1 MRGQFSF
8 TRSIWCLSLCFYS
21 VLAFATPAEA
31 DSGPQVIRLA
41 ETRLSLIDR
50 AALSAERTGVLHEVT
65 VKEGDAVK
73 ASTVVARLRDQVI
86 RAQLAIADKQLE
98 NDVDMRFARKA
109 AELANLEFSKS
120 VKVNEGTSGTISEI
134 ELRRLRLASEK
145 ALLQLEQAQ
154 WQLELTR
161 LQREETAAIHATY
174 TVLAPWSGIVM
185 KVNKRRGE
193 AVREGDAIVE
203 IADLSRLRAEGYVS
217 LTDALKLQPGQAVR
231 WQWSILGLPDSE
243 TPQVF
248 AGQLTFIEPKVD
260 PVTQKVRVWAEIQ
273 NADARLK
280 DGMQGVLF
288 IAVTDSLAD
297 GGDAGPLR

>member
-1 MRGQFSF
+1 MTGQFSGRVWF
-8 TRSIWCLSLCFYS
+8 WC
-21 VLAFATPAEA
+21 VLALTATNLSRAE
-31 DSGPQVIRLA
+31 SGPPVIRLS

-50 AALSAERTGVLHEVT
+50 AALSAERTGILNDVT
-65 VKEGDAVK
+65 VREGDKVEPG
-73 ASTVVARLRDQVI
+73 TIVARLRDQVI

-161 LQREETAAIHATY
+161 LQREETAAIHAAY
-174 TVLAPWSGIVM
+174 TVTAPWSGVVM

-203 IADLSRLRAEGYVS
+203 IADLSRLRAEGYV
-217 LTDALKLQPGQAVR
+217 ALSEALQLQPGQNVR
-231 WQWSILGLPDSE
+231 WQWSIPGLSDEEAPR
-243 TPQVF
+243 VY

-260 PVTQKVRVWAEIQ
+260 PVTQKVRVWAEIL
-273 NADARLK
+273 NVDARLK

-288 IAVTDSLAD
+288 IATTASLAEQ
-297 GGDAGPLR
+297 GDQTSRR